1 MPGPPGFP
9 GRTACQPSGQPFAAK
24 GPSPL
29 WRRPLVVS
37 GVSRPAQQLRQLG
50 DVGGD
55 APKRAHVCAKESSH
69 RPRANQGGWLGASSK
84 VMVFVGAPLAS
95 LAGTMSTRTRS

>member
-1 MPGPPGFP
+1 MPAVGADDSGEHELDYRRSRR
-9 GRTACQPSGQPFAAK
+9 GRKRSSLPQ
-24 GPSPL
+24 
-29 WRRPLVVS
+29 R
-37 GVSRPAQQLRQLG
+37 LRQLG

-55 APKRAHVCAKESSH
+55 APKRARPRVCAQESSH